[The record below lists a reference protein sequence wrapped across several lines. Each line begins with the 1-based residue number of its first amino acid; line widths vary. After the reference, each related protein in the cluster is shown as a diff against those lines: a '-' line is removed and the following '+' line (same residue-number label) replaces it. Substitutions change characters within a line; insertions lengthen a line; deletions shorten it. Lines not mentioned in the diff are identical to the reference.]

1 MMRPL
6 LFVALLALA
15 ATAGAEETVVY
26 KVKNPDGTYS
36 YSQDP
41 VEGAERRV
49 VGSSGSSRLAAPE
62 TPAAAAEAPDE
73 VQAGSVELDA
83 SRSEACATA
92 TANLAVYGSGD
103 SVTIA
108 AGDGEPQ
115 TLTGDALVA
124 ARARAQREVDAY
136 CPKTTGA

>member
-1 MMRPL
+1 MNRPL
-6 LFVALLALA
+6 LFAALLAFA
-15 ATAGAEETVVY
+15 AAAGAEQTVVY
-26 KVKNPDGTYS
+26 KVKNADGTTS

-49 VGSSGSSRLAAPE
+49 VGSSGSSRPDAPAAP
-62 TPAAAAEAPDE
+62 AASAGAPDE
-73 VQAGSVELDA
+73 LQAGSAELDA

-103 SVTIA
+103 TVTLA
-108 AGDGEPQ
+108 RGDGEPE
-115 TLTGDALVA
+115 TLTGDALAA
-124 ARARAQREVDAY
+124 ARTRAQRDVDAY

>member
-1 MMRPL
+1 MNRPL
-6 LFVALLALA
+6 LLAALLVLA
-15 ATAGAEETVVY
+15 GTAGAEQTVVY
-26 KVKNPDGTYS
+26 KVTNADGTVS

-49 VGSSGSSRLAAPE
+49 VGSGASRPDAPA
-62 TPAAAAEAPDE
+62 TPAAAAGVPDE
-73 VQAGSVELDA
+73 LPAGSAELDA

-103 SVTIA
+103 SVTLA
-108 AGDGEPQ
+108 RGDGEPE
-115 TLTGDALVA
+115 TLTGDALAA
-124 ARARAQREVDAY
+124 ARTRAQRDVDAY